1 MSISLYI
8 CHSITQYVEG
18 YFFRFFFFP
27 LTGFLFKQE
36 ETNDNY
42 RILLFAGSVEKFF
55 DQGLGFRSKLV
66 AALRMFSSRSAG
78 RRYHEFQ
85 QIENLLIAWVDLQ
98 TIFLTNKGNIVILFL
113 CLMWSSAIIRNKS
126 NNWYLSILCQFLSTL
141 STSRK
146 CSLGLLSGARSP
158 STTTGSRCSYLTLRP
173 QVLCQ
178 GKLFSV

>member
-1 MSISLYI
+1 MLKDIFL
-8 CHSITQYVEG
+8 G
-18 YFFRFFFFP
+18 FFFFSFFFP

-42 RILLFAGSVEKFF
+42 RILLFPESVEKFF

-66 AALRMFSSRSAG
+66 AALWMFSNRSVE

-85 QIENLLIAWVDLQ
+85 QIENPLIAWVDLQ

-141 STSRK
+141 STGGK
-146 CSLGLLSGARSP
+146 CSLGLFSGARSP
-158 STTTGSRCSYLTLRP
+158 STITGSRCSYLTFRP